1 VPAGARP
8 SRVGLGAALTV
19 TMAVGPLVLFALS
32 ALSPLITR
40 DLGLSVSEFGALST
54 VSFAVAA
61 PSAWL
66 LGRLVDRYAA
76 RRVMFAVFAGT
87 AASLVVTST
96 APSYLWLLA
105 GVVLSGMAMS
115 VTNPV
120 TNQVVSL
127 RVASGQRGPIMGA
140 KQSGV
145 QLGQFLVGLTLPPIA
160 VFLGWRPAIAATAVL
175 VLAGLVLTARFV
187 PAGPVEAPAP
197 RPAEAR
203 AGTPPQVW
211 LLLAYSF
218 LSGAALQATNTY
230 LPLFAFERLSFSV
243 ASAGLTVSVV
253 GGVGLLARI
262 AWARAAERSGD
273 PLRILAVMAAGGT
286 VAMAVL
292 VVTARAEVG
301 ALLWAAAAL
310 SGATVV
316 ASNVVVMMAVVR
328 LADGQSVAGASGLL
342 ALGLYAGFAVGP
354 VSFGLLVEAA
364 GYPMGWLVAAA
375 LYAAAGLV
383 IGVSQVRYSRQ
394 RPRVQPSTS

>member
-19 TMAVGPLVLFALS
+19 TMAVDPLVLFALS

-187 PAGPVEAPAP
+187 PAGPVEARHRDPPRRGPARRP
-197 RPAEAR
+197 R
-203 AGTPPQVW
+203 
-211 LLLAYSF
+211 
-218 LSGAALQATNTY
+218 SGCCRPTA
-230 LPLFAFERLSFSV
+230 S
-243 ASAGLTVSVV
+243 SAGQRCRRPTPTCRCSRSN
-253 GGVGLLARI
+253 GCPSASRAR
-262 AWARAAERSGD
+262 G
-273 PLRILAVMAAGGT
+273 
-286 VAMAVL
+286 
-292 VVTARAEVG
+292 
-301 ALLWAAAAL
+301 
-310 SGATVV
+310 
-316 ASNVVVMMAVVR
+316 
-328 LADGQSVAGASGLL
+328 
-342 ALGLYAGFAVGP
+342 
-354 VSFGLLVEAA
+354 
-364 GYPMGWLVAAA
+364 
-375 LYAAAGLV
+375 
-383 IGVSQVRYSRQ
+383 
-394 RPRVQPSTS
+394 